1 MSNQLTKP
9 IKEGYL
15 MRYIMRGVLTVRLL
29 SVIAVF
35 SIISGYWLSID
46 GPPTSEEG
54 EAEAFSELMMTDSPE
69 SQDGDSDSDAED
81 GQGSDS
87 GHDDS
92 ERQAGYSTSES
103 DLPNNLI
110 IGGASTLGSLL
121 MGSVLLEFV
130 RVTVLMALFSPLL
143 ANIKSTRDDLLTRGR
158 ILGYLEA
165 NAGIHFSALRD
176 ALGLANGV
184 TAYHLQILESKNQII
199 SWRDGKL
206 RRYAIS
212 SLSGEEIGRIKS
224 PIVGTRLAILD
235 VLSDSGS
242 LGLSGTEIRKK
253 ILISRQLLSHHLSE
267 LRKADVIEPSS
278 ERKRPNWRLS
288 SMGKQILDN
297 SRKLSISEAAN

>member
-1 MSNQLTKP
+1 
-9 IKEGYL
+9 

-29 SVIAVF
+29 SVIAIF

-46 GPPTSEEG
+46 SPPNSEEVEG
-54 EAEAFSELMMTDSPE
+54 EAFSQEMMTDSPE
-69 SQDGDSDSDAED
+69 SQDGDSEG

-87 GHDDS
+87 GHDDP
-92 ERQAGYSTSES
+92 EREAGYSTSES

-110 IGGASTLGSLL
+110 IGGASALGSLL

-143 ANIKSTRDDLLTRGR
+143 AKIKSTREDLLTRGR

-184 TAYHLQILESKNQII
+184 TAYHLQILESKNQVI

-212 SLSGEEIGRIKS
+212 SLSREEVGRIKS

-242 LGLSGTEIRKK
+242 LGLSGTEIRKRT
-253 ILISRQLLSHHLSE
+253 LISRQLLSHHLSE
-267 LRKADVIEPSS
+267 LRKAEVIEPSS

-288 SMGKQILDN
+288 TTGKEILDN

>member
-9 IKEGYL
+9 IKEGNL

-46 GPPTSEEG
+46 SPPTSEE
-54 EAEAFSELMMTDSPE
+54 EDEEAFSQLIMADSPE
-69 SQDGDSDSDAED
+69 SQDGDSED
-81 GQGSDS
+81 GQGSGS

-92 ERQAGYSTSES
+92 EREAGYSTSES
-103 DLPNNLI
+103 DLSNNLI

-121 MGSVLLEFV
+121 MGSALLEFV

-212 SLSGEEIGRIKS
+212 SLSREEIGRIKN

-288 SMGKQILDN
+288 SMGKEILDN

>member
-1 MSNQLTKP
+1 MSNQLTMP
-9 IKEGYL
+9 IKEGHL
-15 MRYIMRGVLTVRLL
+15 MRYIMSGVLTVRLL
-29 SVIAVF
+29 SVIAIF

-46 GPPTSEEG
+46 STPTSEEG
-54 EAEAFSELMMTDSPE
+54 EEEAFSELMMTDSPE
-69 SQDGDSDSDAED
+69 SQNEDSEGEQD
-81 GQGSDS
+81 SDS

-92 ERQAGYSTSES
+92 EREAGYSTSES

-110 IGGASTLGSLL
+110 IGGASALGSLF
-121 MGSVLLEFV
+121 MGAVLLESV

-143 ANIKSTRDDLLTRGR
+143 AKIKTTREDLLTRGR

-212 SLSGEEIGRIKS
+212 SLSREEIGRIKS

-267 LRKADVIEPSS
+267 LRKAEVIEPSS
-278 ERKRPNWRLS
+278 EMKRPNWRLS
-288 SMGKQILDN
+288 TMGKEILEN
-297 SRKLSISEAAN
+297 SRKLSISEATN

>member
-9 IKEGYL
+9 IKEGHL

-29 SVIAVF
+29 SVIAIF

-46 GPPTSEEG
+46 SPPNSEEVEG
-54 EAEAFSELMMTDSPE
+54 EAFSQEMMTDSPE
-69 SQDGDSDSDAED
+69 SQDGDSEG

-87 GHDDS
+87 GHDDP
-92 ERQAGYSTSES
+92 EREAGYSTSES

-110 IGGASTLGSLL
+110 IGGASALGSLL

-143 ANIKSTRDDLLTRGR
+143 AKIKSTREDLLTRGR

-184 TAYHLQILESKNQII
+184 TAYHLQILESKNQVI

-212 SLSGEEIGRIKS
+212 SLSREEVGRIKS

-267 LRKADVIEPSS
+267 LRKAEVIEPSS

-288 SMGKQILDN
+288 TTGKEILDN

>member
-9 IKEGYL
+9 IKEGHL

-29 SVIAVF
+29 SVIAIF

-46 GPPTSEEG
+46 SPPNSEEVEG
-54 EAEAFSELMMTDSPE
+54 EAFSQEMMTDSPE
-69 SQDGDSDSDAED
+69 SQDGDSEG

-87 GHDDS
+87 GHDDP
-92 ERQAGYSTSES
+92 EREAGYSTSES

-143 ANIKSTRDDLLTRGR
+143 AKIKSTREDLLTRGR

-184 TAYHLQILESKNQII
+184 TAYHLQILESKNQVI

-212 SLSGEEIGRIKS
+212 SLSREEVGRIKS

-242 LGLSGTEIRKK
+242 LGLSGTEIRKRT
-253 ILISRQLLSHHLSE
+253 LISRQLLSHHLSE
-267 LRKADVIEPSS
+267 LRKAEVIEPSS

-288 SMGKQILDN
+288 TTGKEILDN

>member
-1 MSNQLTKP
+1 MSNQLTMP
-9 IKEGYL
+9 IKEGQL

-29 SVIAVF
+29 SVIAIF

-46 GPPTSEEG
+46 SPPTSEEG
-54 EAEAFSELMMTDSPE
+54 EGEAFSELMMTDSPE
-69 SQDGDSDSDAED
+69 SQDEDSEG

-87 GHDDS
+87 GYDDS
-92 ERQAGYSTSES
+92 EREAGYSTSES

-110 IGGASTLGSLL
+110 IGGASALGSLL
-121 MGSVLLEFV
+121 MGSVLLESV

-143 ANIKSTRDDLLTRGR
+143 AKIKSTREDLLTRGR

-212 SLSGEEIGRIKS
+212 SLSREEIGRIKS

-267 LRKADVIEPSS
+267 LRKAEVIEPSS
-278 ERKRPNWRLS
+278 EMKRPNWRLS
-288 SMGKQILDN
+288 NMGKETLEN

>member
-9 IKEGYL
+9 IKEGHL

-29 SVIAVF
+29 SVIAIF

-46 GPPTSEEG
+46 SPPNSEEVEG
-54 EAEAFSELMMTDSPE
+54 EAFSQEIMTDSPE
-69 SQDGDSDSDAED
+69 SQDGDSEG

-87 GHDDS
+87 GHDDP
-92 ERQAGYSTSES
+92 EREAGYSTSES

-143 ANIKSTRDDLLTRGR
+143 AKIKSTREDLLTRGR

-184 TAYHLQILESKNQII
+184 TAYHLQILESKNQVI

-212 SLSGEEIGRIKS
+212 SLSREEVGRIKS

-242 LGLSGTEIRKK
+242 LGLSGTEIRKRT
-253 ILISRQLLSHHLSE
+253 LISRQLLSHHLSE
-267 LRKADVIEPSS
+267 LRKAEVIEPSS

-288 SMGKQILDN
+288 TTGKEILDN

>member
-9 IKEGYL
+9 VKEGNL
-15 MRYIMRGVLTVRLL
+15 LRYTMRGVLTVRLL
-29 SVIAVF
+29 SMIAILA
-35 SIISGYWLSID
+35 IISGYWLSID
-46 GPPTSEEG
+46 ESASTEEG
-54 EAEAFSELMMTDSPE
+54 GEAYNQLIMADSFE
-69 SQDGDSDSDAED
+69 SQDDNPEEEQNTDEAYE
-81 GQGSDS
+81 
-87 GHDDS
+87 
-92 ERQAGYSTSES
+92 EREEGAGSTSTES
-103 DLPNNLI
+103 DLPSNLI
-110 IGGASTLGSLL
+110 IGGASTLGSIM
-121 MGSVLLEFV
+121 MGSILFEFV

-143 ANIKSTRDDLLTRGR
+143 AKFNSTRDDLLTRGR

-184 TAYHLQILESKNQII
+184 TAYHLQVLESKNQVI

-212 SLSGEEIGRIKS
+212 SISREEIGLITS

-242 LGLSGTEIRKK
+242 LGLSGTEIRKR

-267 LRKADVIEPSS
+267 LRKSDIIEPSS
-278 ERKRPNWRLS
+278 ESKRPNWRISTRGKEVLDSSRRLS
-288 SMGKQILDN
+288 KA
-297 SRKLSISEAAN
+297 EAAI

>member
-9 IKEGYL
+9 IKEGHL

-29 SVIAVF
+29 SVIAIF

-46 GPPTSEEG
+46 SPPNSEEVEG
-54 EAEAFSELMMTDSPE
+54 EAFSQEMMTDSPE
-69 SQDGDSDSDAED
+69 SQDGDSEG

-87 GHDDS
+87 GHDDP
-92 ERQAGYSTSES
+92 EREAGYSTSES

-110 IGGASTLGSLL
+110 IGGASALGSLL

-143 ANIKSTRDDLLTRGR
+143 AKIKSTREDLLTRGR

-184 TAYHLQILESKNQII
+184 TAYHLQILESKNQVI

-212 SLSGEEIGRIKS
+212 SLSREEVGRIKS

-242 LGLSGTEIRKK
+242 LGLSGTEIRKRT
-253 ILISRQLLSHHLSE
+253 LISRQLLSHHLSE
-267 LRKADVIEPSS
+267 LRKAEVIEPSS

-288 SMGKQILDN
+288 TTGKEILDN

>member
-1 MSNQLTKP
+1 
-9 IKEGYL
+9 
-15 MRYIMRGVLTVRLL
+15 
-29 SVIAVF
+29 
-35 SIISGYWLSID
+35 
-46 GPPTSEEG
+46 
-54 EAEAFSELMMTDSPE
+54 
-69 SQDGDSDSDAED
+69 
-81 GQGSDS
+81 
-87 GHDDS
+87 
-92 ERQAGYSTSES
+92 
-103 DLPNNLI
+103 
-110 IGGASTLGSLL
+110 
-121 MGSVLLEFV
+121 MGSALLEYV

-212 SLSGEEIGRIKS
+212 SLSREEIGRIKN

-288 SMGKQILDN
+288 SMGKEILDN

>member
-1 MSNQLTKP
+1 MSNQLTMP

-15 MRYIMRGVLTVRLL
+15 MRYIMRWVLIIRLL

-46 GPPTSEEG
+46 SHTTTEEG
-54 EAEAFSELMMTDSPE
+54 DEEALSQLMANDSPE
-69 SQDGDSDSDAED
+69 SQDENSED
-81 GQGSDS
+81 GQGSGT

-92 ERQAGYSTSES
+92 ETEPGYSKSES
-103 DLPNNLI
+103 DLSKNLI
-110 IGGASTLGSLL
+110 IGGTSTLGSLL
-121 MGSVLLEFV
+121 MGSVFLEFV

-143 ANIKSTRDDLLTRGR
+143 AKINSTRDDLLTRGR

-184 TAYHLQILESKNQII
+184 TAYHLQILESKDQVI

-212 SLSGEEIGRIKS
+212 SLSREEMGRIKN

-235 VLSDSGS
+235 IISDSGS
-242 LGLSGTEIRKK
+242 LGLSGTEIRKRT
-253 ILISRQLLSHHLSE
+253 LISRQLLSHHLSE
-267 LRKADVIEPSS
+267 LRKAEVIEPSS
-278 ERKRPNWRLS
+278 KSKRPNWRLS
-288 SMGKQILDN
+288 RKGEETLVN
-297 SRKLSISEAAN
+297 SRKLSITEATN